1 MRKVFLQYATL
12 ITAFVLL
19 LMLIAVRMVWH
30 SSFHF
35 GFLLWNLFLAILPLA
50 AAHLVQHARK
60 LSIAIPAAAFWLLF
74 FPNSAYLLTDIVHLR
89 IRPGAAFWLDLVIL
103 FGAGL
108 YGVAVAIRSLA
119 QMESW
124 YARYLSPAVTKLG
137 TAAVLLASGYG
148 IYLGRVERW
157 NSWDIVTNTGD
168 LLSAIAYEVRH
179 PFRCIEVWM
188 LSGVFAAALGL
199 AYLSLAGMSRRSN
212 QNFGS

>member
-1 MRKVFLQYATL
+1 MQHMRIILRPYNAL
-12 ITAFVLL
+12 ITAFALL
-19 LMLIAVRMVWH
+19 LALIAARMIWH

-50 AAHLVQHARK
+50 AAHLVQYTKK

-108 YGVAVAIRSLA
+108 YGVAIAIRSLA
-119 QMESW
+119 QMEGW
-124 YARYLSPAVTKLG
+124 YARFLPPTATKLA

-157 NSWDIVTNTGD
+157 NSWDIITDTGD
-168 LLSAIAYEVRH
+168 LLSAIAYELRH
-179 PFRCIEVWM
+179 PFRCMEVWA

-199 AYLSLAGMSRRSN
+199 AYLTLGRSVSR
-212 QNFGS
+212 G